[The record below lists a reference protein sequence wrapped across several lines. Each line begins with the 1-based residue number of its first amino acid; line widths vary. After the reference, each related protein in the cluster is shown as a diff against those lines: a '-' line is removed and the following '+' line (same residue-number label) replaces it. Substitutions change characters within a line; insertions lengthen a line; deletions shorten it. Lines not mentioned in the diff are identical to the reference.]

1 MRLAA
6 AAALL
11 SPSASSSSSL
21 SSLKKKSSPSSSPV
35 MNTNT
40 ISKTTTTTRR
50 RRRRR
55 LRTSS
60 SSSSDDEK
68 QEVKEE
74 EKRTMIKQDSGGRR
88 ETLINLAF
96 LGVSLPLWKDIFHDL
111 GFYSGPDDAF
121 AEVPSVNLNGTE
133 ADTAIFAGGCFW
145 CMEETFEKPEK
156 SGFVLATTS
165 GYAGGSVA
173 NPKYL
178 QVCKGT
184 TGHKEVVRVLYDRS
198 KISYKELLFLYFRQ
212 IDPTREDGMFL
223 DGGEQYASAIYV
235 NSDEQKKEALEAI
248 ERMETL
254 NVFRTEENAKER
266 NAIKTKVV
274 DLRELPPEGQFFP
287 AEIYHQDYFEK
298 NKARYSVYRFMSGR
312 DPYTQNTWQNK
323 ADVKFGGKEK
333 AFEAIF
339 N

>member
-1 MRLAA
+1 
-6 AAALL
+6 
-11 SPSASSSSSL
+11 
-21 SSLKKKSSPSSSPV
+21 
-35 MNTNT
+35 MNE
-40 ISKTTTTTRR
+40 
-50 RRRRR
+50 
-55 LRTSS
+55 
-60 SSSSDDEK
+60 D
-68 QEVKEE
+68 E
-74 EKRTMIKQDSGGRR
+74 EKRTTRR

-96 LGVSLPLWKDIFHDL
+96 LSVSLPLWKDVFHDL

-121 AEVPSVNLNGTE
+121 ADVPSVNNLNGTDE
-133 ADTAIFAGGCFW
+133 DVAIFAGGCFW

-266 NAIKTKVV
+266 NAIIKTKVV

-339 N
+339 K

>member
-1 MRLAA
+1 
-6 AAALL
+6 
-11 SPSASSSSSL
+11 
-21 SSLKKKSSPSSSPV
+21 

-40 ISKTTTTTRR
+40 RR
-50 RRRRR
+50 RKKRR
-55 LRTSS
+55 LRRTSS
-60 SSSSDDEK
+60 SSSSDDENR
-68 QEVKEE
+68 EVNEDE
-74 EKRTMIKQDSGGRR
+74 EKRTTRR

-96 LGVSLPLWKDIFHDL
+96 LSVSLPLWKDIFHDL

-121 AEVPSVNLNGTE
+121 AEVPSVNNLYGTDE
-133 ADTAIFAGGCFW
+133 DTAIFAAGCFW

-212 IDPTREDGMFL
+212 IDPTRDDGMFL

-266 NAIKTKVV
+266 NAIIKTKVV

-339 N
+339 K

>member
-1 MRLAA
+1 MRFAA
-6 AAALL
+6 TALR
-11 SPSASSSSSL
+11 SPTASSSSSRSSL
-21 SSLKKKSSPSSSPV
+21 SSSRKKSSPA

-40 ISKTTTTTRR
+40 RR
-50 RRRRR
+50 RKKRR
-55 LRTSS
+55 LRRTSS

-68 QEVKEE
+68 REVNEDE
-74 EKRTMIKQDSGGRR
+74 EKRTTRR

-96 LGVSLPLWKDIFHDL
+96 LSVSLPLWKDVFHDL
-111 GFYSGPDDAF
+111 GFYSGPDDLF
-121 AEVPSVNLNGTE
+121 ADVPSVNGTDE
-133 ADTAIFAGGCFW
+133 DVAIFAGGCFW

-212 IDPTREDGMFL
+212 IDPTRDDGMFL

-266 NAIKTKVV
+266 NAIIKTKVV

-339 N
+339 K

>member
-1 MRLAA
+1 MMR
-6 AAALL
+6 
-11 SPSASSSSSL
+11 
-21 SSLKKKSSPSSSPV
+21 
-35 MNTNT
+35 
-40 ISKTTTTTRR
+40 
-50 RRRRR
+50 
-55 LRTSS
+55 
-60 SSSSDDEK
+60 
-68 QEVKEE
+68 
-74 EKRTMIKQDSGGRR
+74 KQDSGGRR

-121 AEVPSVNLNGTE
+121 AEVPSVNNLNGTDE
-133 ADTAIFAGGCFW
+133 DTAIFAGGCFW

-156 SGFVLATTS
+156 SGFVRATTS

-212 IDPTREDGMFL
+212 IDPTRDDGMFL

-266 NAIKTKVV
+266 NAIIKTKVV

-339 N
+339 K

>member
-1 MRLAA
+1 MRFAA
-6 AAALL
+6 TALR
-11 SPSASSSSSL
+11 SPTASSSSSRSSL
-21 SSLKKKSSPSSSPV
+21 SSSRKKSSPA

-40 ISKTTTTTRR
+40 RR
-50 RRRRR
+50 RKKRR
-55 LRTSS
+55 LRRTSS

-68 QEVKEE
+68 REVNEDE
-74 EKRTMIKQDSGGRR
+74 EKRTTRR

-96 LGVSLPLWKDIFHDL
+96 LSVSLPLWKDVFHDL
-111 GFYSGPDDAF
+111 GFYSGPDDLF
-121 AEVPSVNLNGTE
+121 ADVPSVNGTDE
-133 ADTAIFAGGCFW
+133 DVAIFAGGCLW

-156 SGFVLATTS
+156 SGFVRATTS

-212 IDPTREDGMFL
+212 IDPTRDDGMFL

-266 NAIKTKVV
+266 NAIIKTKVV

-339 N
+339 K

>member
-1 MRLAA
+1 M
-6 AAALL
+6 
-11 SPSASSSSSL
+11 
-21 SSLKKKSSPSSSPV
+21 
-35 MNTNT
+35 MNAKNT
-40 ISKTTTTTRR
+40 ISKTTTTRR
-50 RRRRR
+50 RKKRR
-55 LRTSS
+55 LRRTSS
-60 SSSSDDEK
+60 SSSSDDDEK
-68 QEVKEE
+68 REVNEDE
-74 EKRTMIKQDSGGRR
+74 EKRTTRR

-96 LGVSLPLWKDIFHDL
+96 LSVSLPLWKDVFHDL

-121 AEVPSVNLNGTE
+121 ADVPSVNNLNGTDE
-133 ADTAIFAGGCFW
+133 DVAIFAGGCFW

-266 NAIKTKVV
+266 NAIIKTKVV

-339 N
+339 K

>member
-1 MRLAA
+1 
-6 AAALL
+6 
-11 SPSASSSSSL
+11 
-21 SSLKKKSSPSSSPV
+21 
-35 MNTNT
+35 
-40 ISKTTTTTRR
+40 
-50 RRRRR
+50 
-55 LRTSS
+55 
-60 SSSSDDEK
+60 
-68 QEVKEE
+68 
-74 EKRTMIKQDSGGRR
+74 MIKKDDKGGRR

-96 LGVSLPLWKDIFHDL
+96 LGISVPLWKDVFHDL

-121 AEVPSVNLNGTE
+121 AEVPSGNLNGTE
-133 ADTAIFAGGCFW
+133 EDTAVFAGGCFW

-156 SGFVLATTS
+156 SGAVLATTS

-178 QVCKGT
+178 QVCKGD

-248 ERMETL
+248 ERMERL
-254 NVFRTEENAKER
+254 NVFRTEENAKES
-266 NAIKTKVV
+266 NPAIKTKVV

>member
-6 AAALL
+6 TALL
-11 SPSASSSSSL
+11 SPSASSSSSCSSL
-21 SSLKKKSSPSSSPV
+21 SSSKKSSPV

-40 ISKTTTTTRR
+40 ISKTTTTRR
-50 RRRRR
+50 RKKRR

-60 SSSSDDEK
+60 SSSDEK
-68 QEVKEE
+68 REVNEE
-74 EKRTMIKQDSGGRR
+74 EKRMMRKQDSGGRR

-121 AEVPSVNLNGTE
+121 AEVPSVNNLNGTDE
-133 ADTAIFAGGCFW
+133 DTAIFAAGCFW

-212 IDPTREDGMFL
+212 IDPTRDDGMFL

-266 NAIKTKVV
+266 NAIIKTKVV

-339 N
+339 K

>member
-1 MRLAA
+1 
-6 AAALL
+6 
-11 SPSASSSSSL
+11 
-21 SSLKKKSSPSSSPV
+21 
-35 MNTNT
+35 MNE
-40 ISKTTTTTRR
+40 
-50 RRRRR
+50 
-55 LRTSS
+55 
-60 SSSSDDEK
+60 D
-68 QEVKEE
+68 E
-74 EKRTMIKQDSGGRR
+74 EKRTTRR

-96 LGVSLPLWKDIFHDL
+96 LSVSLPLWKDIFHDL
-111 GFYSGPDDAF
+111 GFYSGPDDLF
-121 AEVPSVNLNGTE
+121 ADVPSVNGTDE
-133 ADTAIFAGGCFW
+133 DVAIFAGGCFW

-156 SGFVLATTS
+156 SGFVRATTS

-212 IDPTREDGMFL
+212 IDPTRDDGMFL

-266 NAIKTKVV
+266 NAIIKTKVV

-339 N
+339 K

>member
-1 MRLAA
+1 MRFAA
-6 AAALL
+6 TALR
-11 SPSASSSSSL
+11 SPSASSSSSRSSL
-21 SSLKKKSSPSSSPV
+21 SSSRKKSSPA

-40 ISKTTTTTRR
+40 RR
-50 RRRRR
+50 RKKRR
-55 LRTSS
+55 LRRTSS
-60 SSSSDDEK
+60 SSSSDDDEK
-68 QEVKEE
+68 REVNEDE
-74 EKRTMIKQDSGGRR
+74 EKRTTRR

-96 LGVSLPLWKDIFHDL
+96 LSVSLPLWKDVFHDL
-111 GFYSGPDDAF
+111 GFYSGPDDLF
-121 AEVPSVNLNGTE
+121 ADVPSVNGTDE
-133 ADTAIFAGGCFW
+133 DVAIFAGGCFW

-156 SGFVLATTS
+156 SGFVRATTS

-212 IDPTREDGMFL
+212 IDPTRDDGMFL

-266 NAIKTKVV
+266 NAIIKTKVV

-339 N
+339 K

>member
-6 AAALL
+6 TALL
-11 SPSASSSSSL
+11 SPSASSSSSCSSL
-21 SSLKKKSSPSSSPV
+21 SSSKKSSPV
-35 MNTNT
+35 MNTKNT
-40 ISKTTTTTRR
+40 ISKTTTTRR
-50 RRRRR
+50 RKKRR

-60 SSSSDDEK
+60 SSSDEK
-68 QEVKEE
+68 REVNEE
-74 EKRTMIKQDSGGRR
+74 EKRTMRKQDSGGRR

-111 GFYSGPDDAF
+111 GYYSGPDDAF
-121 AEVPSVNLNGTE
+121 ADVPSVNLNGTE

-156 SGFVLATTS
+156 SGFVRATTS

-212 IDPTREDGMFL
+212 IDPTRDDGMFL

-266 NAIKTKVV
+266 NAIIKTKVV

-339 N
+339 K

>member
-1 MRLAA
+1 MRFAA
-6 AAALL
+6 TALR
-11 SPSASSSSSL
+11 SPSASSSSSRSSL
-21 SSLKKKSSPSSSPV
+21 SSSRKKSSPA

-40 ISKTTTTTRR
+40 RR
-50 RRRRR
+50 RKKRR
-55 LRTSS
+55 LRRTSS

-68 QEVKEE
+68 REVNEEE
-74 EKRTMIKQDSGGRR
+74 EKRTTRR
-88 ETLINLAF
+88 ETLINMAF
-96 LGVSLPLWKDIFHDL
+96 LSVSLPLWKDIFHDL

-198 KISYKELLFLYFRQ
+198 KISYKELLFLYFRK
-212 IDPTREDGMFL
+212 
-223 DGGEQYASAIYV
+223 A
-235 NSDEQKKEALEAI
+235 EAI
-248 ERMETL
+248 
-254 NVFRTEENAKER
+254 NPHSSPTELK
-266 NAIKTKVV
+266 
-274 DLRELPPEGQFFP
+274 
-287 AEIYHQDYFEK
+287 
-298 NKARYSVYRFMSGR
+298 M
-312 DPYTQNTWQNK
+312 
-323 ADVKFGGKEK
+323 
-333 AFEAIF
+333 
-339 N
+339 

>member
-1 MRLAA
+1 
-6 AAALL
+6 
-11 SPSASSSSSL
+11 
-21 SSLKKKSSPSSSPV
+21 

-40 ISKTTTTTRR
+40 RR
-50 RRRRR
+50 RKKRR
-55 LRTSS
+55 LRRTSS

-68 QEVKEE
+68 REVNEDE
-74 EKRTMIKQDSGGRR
+74 EKRTTRR

-96 LGVSLPLWKDIFHDL
+96 LSVSLPLWKDVFHDL
-111 GFYSGPDDAF
+111 GFYSGPDDLF
-121 AEVPSVNLNGTE
+121 ADVPSVNGTDE
-133 ADTAIFAGGCFW
+133 DVAIFAGGCFW

-212 IDPTREDGMFL
+212 IDPTRDDGMFL

-266 NAIKTKVV
+266 NAIIKTKVV

-339 N
+339 K

>member
-1 MRLAA
+1 
-6 AAALL
+6 
-11 SPSASSSSSL
+11 
-21 SSLKKKSSPSSSPV
+21 
-35 MNTNT
+35 MNTKNT
-40 ISKTTTTTRR
+40 ISKTTTRR
-50 RRRRR
+50 RKKRR
-55 LRTSS
+55 LRRTSS
-60 SSSSDDEK
+60 SSSSDDENR
-68 QEVKEE
+68 EVNEDE
-74 EKRTMIKQDSGGRR
+74 EKRTTRR

-96 LGVSLPLWKDIFHDL
+96 LSVSLPLWKDIFHDL
-111 GFYSGPDDAF
+111 GFYSGPDDLF
-121 AEVPSVNLNGTE
+121 ADVPSVNGTDE
-133 ADTAIFAGGCFW
+133 DVAIFAGGCFW

-212 IDPTREDGMFL
+212 IDPTRDDGMFL

-266 NAIKTKVV
+266 NAIIKTKVV

-339 N
+339 K

>member
-1 MRLAA
+1 
-6 AAALL
+6 
-11 SPSASSSSSL
+11 
-21 SSLKKKSSPSSSPV
+21 V
-35 MNTNT
+35 NE
-40 ISKTTTTTRR
+40 
-50 RRRRR
+50 
-55 LRTSS
+55 
-60 SSSSDDEK
+60 D
-68 QEVKEE
+68 E
-74 EKRTMIKQDSGGRR
+74 EKRTTRR

-96 LGVSLPLWKDIFHDL
+96 LSVSLPLWKDVFHDL
-111 GFYSGPDDAF
+111 GFYSGPDDLF
-121 AEVPSVNLNGTE
+121 ADVPSVNGTDE
-133 ADTAIFAGGCFW
+133 DVAIFAGGCFW

-156 SGFVLATTS
+156 SGFVRATTS

-212 IDPTREDGMFL
+212 IDPTRDDGMFL

-266 NAIKTKVV
+266 NAIIKTKVV

>member
-6 AAALL
+6 TALL
-11 SPSASSSSSL
+11 SPSASSSSSCSSL
-21 SSLKKKSSPSSSPV
+21 SSSKKSSPV
-35 MNTNT
+35 MNTKNT
-40 ISKTTTTTRR
+40 ISKTTTTRR
-50 RRRRR
+50 RKKRR

-60 SSSSDDEK
+60 SSSDEK
-68 QEVKEE
+68 REVNEE
-74 EKRTMIKQDSGGRR
+74 EKRTMRKQDSGGRR

-212 IDPTREDGMFL
+212 IDPTRDDGMFL

-266 NAIKTKVV
+266 NAIIKTKVV

-339 N
+339 K

>member
-1 MRLAA
+1 MRFAA
-6 AAALL
+6 TALR
-11 SPSASSSSSL
+11 SPTASSSSSRSSL
-21 SSLKKKSSPSSSPV
+21 SSSRKKSSPAM
-35 MNTNT
+35 MNAKNT
-40 ISKTTTTTRR
+40 ISKTTTTFRR
-50 RRRRR
+50 RKKRR
-55 LRTSS
+55 LRRTSS
-60 SSSSDDEK
+60 SSSSDDDEK
-68 QEVKEE
+68 REVNEDE
-74 EKRTMIKQDSGGRR
+74 EKRTTRR

-96 LGVSLPLWKDIFHDL
+96 LSVSLPLWKDVFHDL
-111 GFYSGPDDAF
+111 GFYSGPDDLF
-121 AEVPSVNLNGTE
+121 ADVPSVNTRNGTDE
-133 ADTAIFAGGCFW
+133 DVAIFAGGCFW

-212 IDPTREDGMFL
+212 IDPTRDDGMFL

-339 N
+339 K

>member
-1 MRLAA
+1 M
-6 AAALL
+6 
-11 SPSASSSSSL
+11 
-21 SSLKKKSSPSSSPV
+21 
-35 MNTNT
+35 
-40 ISKTTTTTRR
+40 ISKTTTETRTRR
-50 RRRRR
+50 RTRR
-55 LRTSS
+55 LRLRRTFVVVDASS
-60 SSSSDDEK
+60 SSEDDEK
-68 QEVKEE
+68 REAEVKEN
-74 EKRTMIKQDSGGRR
+74 RTIKKDDKGGRR

-96 LGVSLPLWKDIFHDL
+96 LGISVPLWKDVFHDL
-111 GFYSGPDDAF
+111 GFYGGPDDAF
-121 AEVPSVNLNGTE
+121 AEVPSGNLNGTE
-133 ADTAIFAGGCFW
+133 EDTAVFAGGCFW

-156 SGFVLATTS
+156 SGAVLATTS

-178 QVCKGT
+178 QVCKGD

-248 ERMETL
+248 ERMERL
-254 NVFRTEENAKER
+254 NVFRTEENAKES
-266 NAIKTKVV
+266 NPAIKTKVV

>member
-1 MRLAA
+1 
-6 AAALL
+6 
-11 SPSASSSSSL
+11 
-21 SSLKKKSSPSSSPV
+21 

-40 ISKTTTTTRR
+40 RR
-50 RRRRR
+50 RKKRR
-55 LRTSS
+55 LRRTSS

-68 QEVKEE
+68 REVNEDE
-74 EKRTMIKQDSGGRR
+74 EKRTTRR

-96 LGVSLPLWKDIFHDL
+96 LSVSLPLWKDVFHDL
-111 GFYSGPDDAF
+111 GFYSGPDDLF
-121 AEVPSVNLNGTE
+121 ADVPSVNGTDE
-133 ADTAIFAGGCFW
+133 DVAIFAGGCFW

-266 NAIKTKVV
+266 NAIIKTKVV

-339 N
+339 K

>member
-1 MRLAA
+1 
-6 AAALL
+6 
-11 SPSASSSSSL
+11 
-21 SSLKKKSSPSSSPV
+21 
-35 MNTNT
+35 
-40 ISKTTTTTRR
+40 
-50 RRRRR
+50 
-55 LRTSS
+55 
-60 SSSSDDEK
+60 
-68 QEVKEE
+68 
-74 EKRTMIKQDSGGRR
+74 MIKQDSGGRR

-96 LGVSLPLWKDIFHDL
+96 LSVSLPLWKDVFHDL
-111 GFYSGPDDAF
+111 GFYSGPDDLF
-121 AEVPSVNLNGTE
+121 ADVPSVNTRNGTDE
-133 ADTAIFAGGCFW
+133 DVAIFAGGCFW

-339 N
+339 K

>member
-1 MRLAA
+1 
-6 AAALL
+6 
-11 SPSASSSSSL
+11 
-21 SSLKKKSSPSSSPV
+21 
-35 MNTNT
+35 MNAKNT
-40 ISKTTTTTRR
+40 ISKTTTTFRR
-50 RRRRR
+50 RKKRR
-55 LRTSS
+55 LRRTSS

-68 QEVKEE
+68 REVNDEE
-74 EKRTMIKQDSGGRR
+74 EKRTTRR

-96 LGVSLPLWKDIFHDL
+96 LSVSLPLWKDVFHDL
-111 GFYSGPDDAF
+111 GFYSGPDDLF
-121 AEVPSVNLNGTE
+121 ADVPSVNTRNGTDE
-133 ADTAIFAGGCFW
+133 DVAIFAGGCFW

-339 N
+339 K

>member
-1 MRLAA
+1 MR
-6 AAALL
+6 
-11 SPSASSSSSL
+11 
-21 SSLKKKSSPSSSPV
+21 
-35 MNTNT
+35 
-40 ISKTTTTTRR
+40 
-50 RRRRR
+50 
-55 LRTSS
+55 
-60 SSSSDDEK
+60 
-68 QEVKEE
+68 
-74 EKRTMIKQDSGGRR
+74 KQDSGGRR

-121 AEVPSVNLNGTE
+121 AEVPSVNNLNGTDE
-133 ADTAIFAGGCFW
+133 DTAIFAGGCFW

-212 IDPTREDGMFL
+212 IDPTRDDGMFL

-266 NAIKTKVV
+266 NAIIKTKVV

-339 N
+339 K